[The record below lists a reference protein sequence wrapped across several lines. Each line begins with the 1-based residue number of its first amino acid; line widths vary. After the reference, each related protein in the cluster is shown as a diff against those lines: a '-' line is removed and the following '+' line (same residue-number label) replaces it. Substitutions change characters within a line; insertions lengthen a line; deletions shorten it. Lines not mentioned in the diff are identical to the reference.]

1 MRCDNCGWVN
11 TDGVKRCV
19 KCNQELS
26 EPIPEPVV
34 AEENVVEQPQ
44 VIARPQSD
52 TRATVVLQHT
62 PEVNQQNDM
71 PICCECGYPLAA
83 GATECPNCGSQVKSA
98 ISMAQPVV
106 ESQPVVQPTPMN
118 RTIMDVGKSP
128 SAPSSNKPNMKRTVI
143 DAGIVRDSDKLAAM
157 RQTVRD
163 FSMLENLDKDE
174 SQESIAV
181 KGCAYLEPMDNF
193 DGKST
198 PIALNSDN
206 VLLNRANIDATNPS
220 IDINEQARVVCK
232 NGEWFIQNLSQT
244 KTTYVCTSREIKL
257 EPGDIVVVG
266 NKRYIF
272 Q

>member
-1 MRCDNCGWVN
+1 MNP
-11 TDGVKRCV
+11 DGAKRCV

-34 AEENVVEQPQ
+34 VEEQVIEQPQ

-52 TRATVVLQHT
+52 TRATVVLQHS

-71 PICCECGYPLAA
+71 PVCCACGYPLAA

-98 ISMAQPVV
+98 ASMVQPMV
-106 ESQPVVQPTPMN
+106 ESQPAVQPTPMN
-118 RTIMDVGKSP
+118 RTIMDVGMHP
-128 SAPSSNKPNMKRTVI
+128 SAPSSSKPDMMRTVM
-143 DAGIVRDSDKLAAM
+143 DVGVVRDSNKHAAM
-157 RQTVRD
+157 KQTVRD
-163 FSMLENLDKDE
+163 FSILENLDKDE
-174 SQESIAV
+174 PQETVAAKS
-181 KGCAYLEPMDNF
+181 CAHLEPMDNF

-198 PIALNSDN
+198 SIALNSDN
-206 VLLNRANIDATNPS
+206 VLLNRANVDATNLS
-220 IDINEQARVVCK
+220 IDVNEQARMVCR

-244 KTTYVCTSREIKL
+244 RTTYVCTSREIKL
-257 EPGDIVVVG
+257 EVGDIVVVG